1 MPLPKSR
8 KGASKN
14 SKRKTVSK
22 VIRKLNSEKPS
33 MPKKQKV
40 AIALKQADL
49 SRKKSRKK

>member
-8 KGASKN
+8 KGAGKK

-33 MPKKQKV
+33 MSKRQKL
-40 AIALKQADL
+40 AIALKQAGL

>member
-8 KGASKN
+8 KGASKK

-40 AIALKQADL
+40 AIALKQAGL
-49 SRKKSRKK
+49 SKKSRKK